1 MNFLAHAYLS
11 FQQPGLLVGNMISD
25 FVKGSAKFTY
35 SPPIQQGIALHRSID
50 AFTDAHP
57 QTKRAQ
63 EIFKK
68 DYRLYSAPIVD
79 IIFDHYLAT
88 DQNIFTEETLYH
100 FSLEVY
106 STLEQHSLELPAH
119 FLLMLPY
126 MKEENWLFH
135 YKDRAGIQKSLRG
148 LVRRSAFLTDHE
160 TAYSLFDRHYA
171 LIGDCYALFFEDVKA
186 FAKKEIGQL
195 LL

>member
-11 FQQPGLLVGNMISD
+11 FHQPGLLVGNMISD

-35 SPPIQQGIALHRSID
+35 SPSIQQGIDLHRRID
-50 AFTDAHP
+50 AFTDTHR
-57 QTKRAQ
+57 QTKRAK
-63 EIFKK
+63 EIFRK

-79 IIFDHYLAT
+79 ILFDHYLAV
-88 DQNIFTEETLYH
+88 DQNIFTKETLYH

-106 STLEQHSLELPAH
+106 VTLENHALELPPH

-135 YKDRAGIQKSLRG
+135 YSDKSGMRKSLRG
-148 LVRRSAFLTDHE
+148 LVRRSTFLTDHE
-160 TAYSLFDRHYA
+160 TAFALFEKHYFLLA
-171 LIGDCYALFFEDVKA
+171 DCYAHFFEDVKA

-195 LL
+195 HL